1 MKILEEYYKVV
12 SKVLKE
18 VDDVNR
24 KYSTIRQLIEEH
36 NDARIYLASCI
47 DSIHTKISYIKSLCK
62 S

>member
-24 KYSTIRQLIEEH
+24 KYSTIRQLVEEH
-36 NDARIYLASCI
+36 NDPQG
-47 DSIHTKISYIKSLCK
+47 YIWHHV
-62 S
+62 